1 MFGNWR
7 APADWGT
14 FSSEQKVEDFLIKRK
29 LLLSFLANSDRS
41 GGEGGRGM
49 TFLLILPPGGKIYT
63 IKGNIVLTLLASC
76 RLSVVGD
83 GWKRGKRQKN
93 KSSLVLCLACSQ
105 LPRAWNRLYCL
116 LFSTVQS
123 SVIYQLISGYIG
135 LFIYI
140 CPLCCLPNPCR
151 KLQRV

>member
-41 GGEGGRGM
+41 GGEGGGGIAL
-49 TFLLILPPGGKIYT
+49 LLILPPGGKIYT
-63 IKGNIVLTLLASC
+63 IKGNIVRTLLASSK
-76 RLSVVGD
+76 LSVVGD
-83 GWKRGKRQKN
+83 EWKRGKGQK
-93 KSSLVLCLACSQ
+93 KQ
-105 LPRAWNRLYCL
+105 DLPRSLSRSLPITESLEKAVL
-116 LFSTVQS
+116 LAVQFCSS
-123 SVIYQLISGYIG
+123 SVTYQLISGYMG

-140 CPLCCLPNPCR
+140 CPLCCLHALSEAATCD
-151 KLQRV
+151 